1 MILEIC
7 AIVFTCIFAFAVVY
21 LILTLKDLRVTL
33 KRVDY
38 IALDV
43 EDKLQ
48 SLDSSFNVVSM
59 LGDVAEKKVSGMK
72 VNDHTE
78 HAETRNT
85 QSRDIAEWLVLSLKL
100 GEKFLH
106 RR

>member
-7 AIVFTCIFAFAVVY
+7 AIIFTCIFAFAVVY
-21 LILTLKDLRVTL
+21 LVLTLKDLRVTL

-72 VNDHTE
+72 VNDYAE